1 MNTIDKINYYLAKQ
15 GKNGAG
21 LCAYL
26 GVSNGV
32 YSQWNTGR
40 TSPRKSKLPLI
51 AEYLGVTVEDLLP
64 DESIKKQPSIPKDE
78 ELNKNDAVWD
88 LREAVLERFPDY
100 DVGQLSEIMD
110 FIEGRL
116 TQAQKIALDIEKQ
129 QQTKPLV
136 SLDASQRSAVRSLLQ
151 ELLQEDGQ

>member
-1 MNTIDKINYYLAKQ
+1 MIYDNFVRLCNSVGKAPSAVALELGISKSAVSNWKHQRNEMTAATALKIADYFGITVDEL
-15 GKNGAG
+15 KNG
-21 LCAYL
+21 
-26 GVSNGV
+26 V
-32 YSQWNTGR
+32 
-40 TSPRKSKLPLI
+40 
-51 AEYLGVTVEDLLP
+51 
-64 DESIKKQPSIPKDE
+64 KKQPSIPKDE
-78 ELNKNDAVWD
+78 ELNKSDAVWD

-151 ELLQEDGQ
+151 ELLQEDEQ

>member
-1 MNTIDKINYYLAKQ
+1 MFYDNFLELCNSVGEKPSAVALKLGISKAAVSNWKRR
-15 GKNGAG
+15 KNGATDATALKIANYFG
-21 LCAYL
+21 ITVDELK
-26 GVSNGV
+26 NG
-32 YSQWNTGR
+32 
-40 TSPRKSKLPLI
+40 
-51 AEYLGVTVEDLLP
+51 
-64 DESIKKQPSIPKDE
+64 IKKQPSIPKDE

-151 ELLQEDGQ
+151 ELLQEDEQ

>member
-1 MNTIDKINYYLAKQ
+1 MFYDNFLELCNSVGEKPSAVALKLGISKATVSNWKRR
-15 GKNGAG
+15 KNGATDATALKIANYFG
-21 LCAYL
+21 ITVDELK
-26 GVSNGV
+26 NG
-32 YSQWNTGR
+32 
-40 TSPRKSKLPLI
+40 
-51 AEYLGVTVEDLLP
+51 
-64 DESIKKQPSIPKDE
+64 IKKQPSIPTDE

-151 ELLQEDGQ
+151 ELLQEDEQ

>member
-1 MNTIDKINYYLAKQ
+1 MTAATALKIADYFGITVDEL
-15 GKNGAG
+15 KNG
-21 LCAYL
+21 
-26 GVSNGV
+26 V
-32 YSQWNTGR
+32 
-40 TSPRKSKLPLI
+40 
-51 AEYLGVTVEDLLP
+51 
-64 DESIKKQPSIPKDE
+64 KKQPSIPKDE
-78 ELNKNDAVWD
+78 ELNKSDAVWD

-151 ELLQEDGQ
+151 ELLQEDEQ

>member
-1 MNTIDKINYYLAKQ
+1 MIYDNFLKLCNSVGKTPSAAAIDMGLSKTTVNRW
-15 GKNGAG
+15 KNGG
-21 LCAYL
+21 
-26 GVSNGV
+26 
-32 YSQWNTGR
+32 
-40 TSPRKSKLPLI
+40 
-51 AEYLGVTVEDLLP
+51 GVTDATALKIANYFGITV
-64 DESIKKQPSIPKDE
+64 DELKTGIKKEPSIPKDE
-78 ELNKNDAVWD
+78 ELNKSDAVWD

-151 ELLQEDGQ
+151 ELLQEDEQ

>member
-1 MNTIDKINYYLAKQ
+1 MIYDNFLKLCNSVGKTPSAAAIDMGLSKTTVNRW
-15 GKNGAG
+15 KNGG
-21 LCAYL
+21 
-26 GVSNGV
+26 
-32 YSQWNTGR
+32 
-40 TSPRKSKLPLI
+40 
-51 AEYLGVTVEDLLP
+51 GVTDATALKIANYFGITV
-64 DESIKKQPSIPKDE
+64 DELKNGIKKQPSIPKDE
-78 ELNKNDAVWD
+78 ELNKSDAVWD

-129 QQTKPLV
+129 QQAKPLV

-151 ELLQEDGQ
+151 ELLQEDEQ

>member
-1 MNTIDKINYYLAKQ
+1 MFYDNFLELCNSVGEKPSAVALKLGISKATVSNWKRR
-15 GKNGAG
+15 KNGATDATALKIANYFG
-21 LCAYL
+21 ITVDELK
-26 GVSNGV
+26 
-32 YSQWNTGR
+32 TG
-40 TSPRKSKLPLI
+40 
-51 AEYLGVTVEDLLP
+51 
-64 DESIKKQPSIPKDE
+64 IKKEPSIPKDE

-88 LREAVLERFPDY
+88 LREAVLERFPNY
-100 DVGQLSEIMD
+100 DVDQLSEIMD

-151 ELLQEDGQ
+151 ELLQEDEQ